1 MDWERPLPH
10 ERLRSR
16 AIHDHDA
23 AGVSVRHLNATST
36 RIRRFGAVVDGEN
49 RLMAGNV
56 GMENA
61 RNQRLG
67 A

>member
-1 MDWERPLPH
+1 MRCDY
-10 ERLRSR
+10 
-16 AIHDHDA
+16 
-23 AGVSVRHLNATST
+23 HLNATST

>member
-1 MDWERPLPH
+1 MIR
-10 ERLRSR
+10 
-16 AIHDHDA
+16 I
-23 AGVSVRHLNATST
+23 VSAVHVNATST
-36 RIRRFGAVVDGEN
+36 RIRRFGAVDAGES
-49 RLMAGNV
+49 RSMSVIV